1 MPEKPDEER
10 TERRAQLLP
19 EEVVRGSDDP
29 HEQAEVILEDSD
41 ERTRNPGRARHESA
55 QTPDPM

>member
-1 MPEKPDEER
+1 MADKSDEQR

-19 EEVVRGSDDP
+19 EEVAQGSDDP

-41 ERTRNPGRARHESA
+41 ERTRDPQRARHESA
-55 QTPDPM
+55 QTPD

>member
-1 MPEKPDEER
+1 MADKSDEQR

-19 EEVVRGSDDP
+19 EEVAQGSDDP

-41 ERTRNPGRARHESA
+41 ERTRDPQRARHESA
-55 QTPDPM
+55 QTPE